1 MASVRRPRDGRAWE
15 ARYRTPDGR
24 YRSRTFPTKREAQRF
39 VAEVEVDKA
48 RGSWVDPAGARV
60 ILADWAEQWW
70 RTTTNLRPSTRV
82 RDESYLASYILPEF
96 GRTPLGRITQL
107 DVRAWVADL
116 DSRDLAPATVVK
128 AYQILAKIL
137 RAAVDGGLIPS
148 TPCRGIPLPRVEREE
163 MRFLTPSQ
171 VAHLA
176 DVIDPRFRAL
186 VLVAAYAGLRRAELA
201 GLRSCRANLPRGQ
214 LDIAEIMVEVR
225 GRATFGPPKT
235 RAGRRIVGLPRSVA
249 AELGEHL
256 ARRPD
261 PGCDLVFQGPAGGV
275 LRAAPFRQRFWLPAT
290 QAAGV
295 TPLRLH
301 DLRHTAVSFWI
312 AGGAS
317 VKEIAVRAGHASVAT
332 VLDRYGHLLPDS
344 DTSLRERLEN
354 MFTTAANEVAP
365 QEGRVIPLPST

>member
-1 MASVRRPRDGRAWE
+1 MASVRRPRDGRGWE
-15 ARYRTPDGR
+15 ARYRAPDGR

-48 RGSWVDPAGARV
+48 RGAWVDPAGGR
-60 ILADWAEQWW
+60 ILLADWTEQWW
-70 RTTTNLRPSTRV
+70 TTTTNLRPSTRV
-82 RDESYLASYILPEF
+82 RDESYLASYILPAF
-96 GRTPLGRITQL
+96 GRVPLGRITQL
-107 DVRAWVADL
+107 DVRAWVAEL
-116 DSRDLAPATVVK
+116 DSRKLAPATVVK

-148 TPCRGIPLPRVEREE
+148 TPCRAVPLPRVEREE
-163 MRFLTPSQ
+163 MRFLTPAQ

-186 VLVAAYAGLRRAELA
+186 VLVAAYGGLRRAELA
-201 GLRSCRANLPRGQ
+201 GLRTARVNLPRGQ
-214 LDIAEIMVEVR
+214 LDIAEIMVEVQ
-225 GRATFGPPKT
+225 GRTTFGPPKT

-249 AELGEHL
+249 TELGTHM
-256 ARRPD
+256 AHRPD
-261 PGCDLVFQGPAGGV
+261 GESDLVFQGPAGGV
-275 LRAAPFRQRFWLPAT
+275 LRASPFRQRFWLPAIRS
-290 QAAGV
+290 AGLE
-295 TPLRLH
+295 PLRLH

-344 DTSLRERLEN
+344 DTELRERLEQ
-354 MFTTAANEVAP
+354 MFTAAVHQPAP
-365 QEGRVIPLPST
+365 AGQVVPLHNL